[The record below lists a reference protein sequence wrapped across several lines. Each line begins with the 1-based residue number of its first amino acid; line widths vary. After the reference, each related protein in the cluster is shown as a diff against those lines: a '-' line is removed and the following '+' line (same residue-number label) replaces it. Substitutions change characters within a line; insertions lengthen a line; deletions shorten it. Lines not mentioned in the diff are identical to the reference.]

1 MSANIDAVL
10 REKYRARA
18 RELREAGVPTRGTGR
33 RPRFTP
39 EEARRLIEA
48 RAAGRSIMSLAREH
62 RTSQSVIAKYVREG
76 FRPARW
82 GT

>member
-1 MSANIDAVL
+1 MSAEIDALL
-10 REKYRARA
+10 RQKYRERA
-18 RELREAGVPTRGTGR
+18 RDLRAAGVPARATGR
-33 RPRFTP
+33 MPKFTP
-39 EEARRLIEA
+39 EQARQIAEA

-82 GT
+82 EE